1 MTLSCGAVGDPPP
14 TFQWFR
20 NGIPLE
26 GETQPTLELLHVTI
40 DDRGIYNCE
49 VNNSVSPEIFDRTCL
64 QETILQTEEREPR

>member
-20 NGIPLE
+20 NDVPLE
-26 GETQPTLELLHVTI
+26 GQTQPTLELLHVTI

-49 VNNSVSPEIFDRTCL
+49 VNNSVSPKIVNRTC
-64 QETILQTEEREPR
+64 QETEIITSTEEPR